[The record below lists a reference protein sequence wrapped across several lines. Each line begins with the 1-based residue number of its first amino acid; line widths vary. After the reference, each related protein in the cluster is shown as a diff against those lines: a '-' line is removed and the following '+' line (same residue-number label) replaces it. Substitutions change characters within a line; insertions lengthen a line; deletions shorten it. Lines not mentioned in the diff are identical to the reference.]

1 MDQDNKFEDEKDM
14 IHEVVIIGAGIAG
27 LAAALAL
34 KRVGIKS
41 LVLERSSELRAFGT
55 ALHIFQNGWR
65 ALEVLGVADKLDKP
79 YQDFQLYHKLYYHS
93 CMNQL
98 HSYSFIFYFFLT
110 FMFVDSLQ
118 SYRKH
123 HKFGDWS

>member
-1 MDQDNKFEDEKDM
+1 MEFENGEKM
-14 IHEVVIIGAGIAG
+14 VHEVVIVGAGIAG

-41 LVLERSSELRAFGT
+41 LVLERSSELRATGT
-55 ALHIFQNGWR
+55 ALVILHNAWR